1 MALEVTPTILPA
13 SWTPLKP
20 HPVQSLYWRAP
31 QRFVNVA
38 AGRGS
43 GKTELALRRLALRSR
58 LPDSKHFYAGP
69 TVNQA
74 KRIAWERLQE
84 LIPKAWILSVHT
96 SELIIRT
103 KYNSYIQVVG
113 MDKPHR
119 IEGTQWNGGV
129 FDEASDQKP
138 GAFGKSIYPALTHKR
153 GWCWRIGVPK
163 RTGIGAREF
172 KEQFDEGKHN
182 VERIVEGRISM
193 EQVNM
198 VSFSWPSSTVL
209 PPDIIEEARK
219 NLSEKDFNEQFCAS
233 WENAAG
239 AIYYAF
245 DQKVNVEECKYNKDL
260 PIIVGSDFNVTPM
273 SWVLCHCIEPKDR
286 KAPAIVRVFDEIRL
300 NDTNTPA
307 TLNHLYRK
315 YGKHEG
321 GWYFYGDAASKQRKT
336 NASLTD
342 YQLILQDSRFQRKRV
357 FYPKKNPPLKD
368 RFAATNAMLRNAAG
382 QSRLFVDS
390 KCRAL
395 IDDMKHR
402 AYKEGS
408 CEPDDPPS
416 TGHMADALDYYIYAD
431 FPVGNEFI
439 SKSAPKAG
447 SY

>member
-1 MALEVTPTILPA
+1 MAIDVTPTTLPI
-13 SWTPLKP
+13 SWTPLRP
-20 HPVQSLYWRAP
+20 HPTQSLYWRAP

-58 LPDSKHFYAGP
+58 LPNSKHFYAGP

-84 LIPKAWILSVHT
+84 LIPKAWILSIHT
-96 SELIIRT
+96 SELMIRT
-103 KYNSYIQVVG
+103 KFGSYVQVVG

-138 GAFGKSIYPALTHKR
+138 GAFGKSIYPALTHKK

-172 KEQFDEGKHN
+172 KDQFDEGLAN
-182 VERIVEGRISM
+182 WERIIEGQIS
-193 EQVNM
+193 QKSVNM
-198 VSFSWPSSTVL
+198 VSFTWPSSTVL

-245 DQKVNVEECKYNKDL
+245 DEKVNVRSCKYRPNQT
-260 PIIVGSDFNVTPM
+260 IIVGSDFNVTPM
-273 SWVLCHCIEPKDR
+273 SWVLMHEMGGS
-286 KAPAIVRVFDEIRL
+286 VEVFDEIRL

-307 TLNHLYRK
+307 TLDFLYRK
-315 YGKHEG
+315 YATHSG
-321 GWYFYGDAASKQRKT
+321 GWHFYGDAASKQRKT
-336 NASLTD
+336 NASITD
-342 YQLILQDSRFQRKRV
+342 YQLILQDSRFDRKRV

-382 QSRLFVDS
+382 KSRLFIDRS
-390 KCRAL
+390 CRAL

-402 AYKEGS
+402 AYKEGV
-408 CEPDDPPS
+408 CEPDDTPG
-416 TGHMADALDYYIYAD
+416 TGHMADAMDYYIYAE

-439 SKSAPKAG
+439 ATSAPKAG
-447 SY
+447 IS